1 MYGRLFYTGGA
12 GMIYSLTIPGRPLPK
27 GRPRFTRSGHAY
39 TPKTTRLYEQKIRDI
54 CKEHFDEAI
63 TDPVSVRVRFC
74 ISGKKTIDI
83 DNLQKSLFDGLQ
95 PDGLADDSQIY
106 YISAERVQIA
116 DSKLQRTEVEIWVK
130 EG

>member
-1 MYGRLFYTGGA
+1 
-12 GMIYSLTIPGRPLPK
+12 MIYSLTIPGRPLPK

>member
-1 MYGRLFYTGGA
+1 M
-12 GMIYSLTIPGRPLPK
+12 PK

-54 CKEHFDEAI
+54 CTAHFDEAI
-63 TDPVSVRVRFC
+63 TEPASVRVKFY
-74 ISGKKTIDI
+74 ISGKRTIDI

-95 PDGLADDSQIY
+95 PEALADDSQIY

-116 DSKLQRTEVEIWVK
+116 DSKLQ
-130 EG
+130 